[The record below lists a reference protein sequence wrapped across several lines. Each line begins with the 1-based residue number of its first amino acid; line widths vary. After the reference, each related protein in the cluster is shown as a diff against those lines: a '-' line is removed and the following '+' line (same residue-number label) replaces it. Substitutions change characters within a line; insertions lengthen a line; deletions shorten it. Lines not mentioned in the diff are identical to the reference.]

1 MRLPVLAFALLGFS
15 ASAQAQVCAS
25 NFEQEGVPLVTA
37 IVYKSWQV
45 FPGVAPAQALDR
57 LARATLAEGFLGM
70 RVDKQYGAIT
80 AHQETSGSGRM
91 QTLRIVARK
100 AGNGTRVDAVFQ
112 IQAGQV
118 ASADIVRRGICKVV
132 TAAGR
137 G

>member
-1 MRLPVLAFALLGFS
+1 MRLALIAALVFGFS
-15 ASAQAQVCAS
+15 ASARAQNCAE
-25 NFEQEGVPLVTA
+25 NFEQDGVPLVTA
-37 IVYKSWQV
+37 ITYKSWQV
-45 FPGVAPAQALDR
+45 FPGVTPAQALDR

-91 QTLRIVARK
+91 QTLRVVARK

-112 IQAGQV
+112 VQAGQV
-118 ASADIVRRGICKVV
+118 AAAEAVRKGICNVV
-132 TAAGR
+132 RAAR

>member
-1 MRLPVLAFALLGFS
+1 MRFVLAAALFAGLS
-15 ASAQAQVCAS
+15 ISAQAQTCAE
-25 NFEQEGVPLVTA
+25 NFEQDGVPLVTA
-37 IVYKSWQV
+37 ITYKSWQV
-45 FPGVAPAQALDR
+45 FPGVTPAQALDR

-118 ASADIVRRGICKVV
+118 ASADAVRKGICNVV
-132 TAAGR
+132 R
-137 G
+137 GARG